1 MPRPSVAK
9 QNFHVPLSPEVYER
23 LRLEAQHLQR
33 PATELAR
40 IAIESELQKLEA
52 QRIYA
57 EIRAYAEE
65 MGGTLEDIDPD
76 WQAANQFCIM
86 PSNYNARQT

>member
-1 MPRPSVAK
+1 MPRVTNNK

-23 LRLEAQHLQR
+23 LKLEAQHLQR

-40 IAIESELQKLEA
+40 SAIESELQKLEA

-65 MGGTLEDIDPD
+65 MGGTLEDIDPI
-76 WQAANQFCIM
+76 WQAASLETFAQENWAE
-86 PSNYNARQT
+86 SS